1 MTDLNTKPELDGS
14 YAAWAARQPPVRKR
28 AMHDFIHN
36 STRLAFAR
44 QRMLNGTSV
53 NVDRADESE
62 LLGLIQRDRAG
73 VIGPV

>member
-1 MTDLNTKPELDGS
+1 
-14 YAAWAARQPPVRKR
+14 
-28 AMHDFIHN
+28 MHHFIHN

-44 QRMLNGTSV
+44 QRMLNGTAA

-62 LLGLIQRDRAG
+62 LLGLVQRDRAG